1 MPEIA
6 PHTRL
11 RPSPYYDA
19 TLTEGVTSF
28 TPYNQMLIP
37 MGYGDAD
44 AEYDRLMNGVSMWDV
59 GGQRQGQIKGCDAA
73 RLAQILSPRD
83 LSGQVVGQGKYVPMC
98 NHAGTLINDPVVN
111 KLDEDLFWFSIA
123 DSDVR
128 LWARSIAAERGLEV
142 EISEPD
148 VSPMAVQG
156 PMAVDVV
163 ASIFGNWVRNL
174 KYFWFGDAEIG
185 CIPVKIA
192 RSGFSKQG
200 GFEIYL
206 MDGSRGDELWNI
218 VREAGRPFGIGPGYP
233 NPCER
238 IESGLLSC
246 GGDSDDATNPFEVRL
261 GKFVDLEVDDDVIGI
276 KALRRIK
283 EEGPKRHQLGLVLEG
298 EMPLPDHARWYDI
311 RANGTKIGDM
321 TNGTWS
327 RKLGRNIGFAL
338 ISCAHRVG
346 DRIQVSKEGQEFDG
360 VLCDL
365 PFR

>member
-11 RPSPYYDA
+11 RPSPYYEA
-19 TLTEGVTSF
+19 TLAEGVTSF
-28 TPYNQMLIP
+28 TPYNQVLIP
-37 MGYGDAD
+37 MGYGDPD

-59 GGQRQGQIKGCDAA
+59 GGQRQVQIKGRDAA
-73 RLAQILSPRD
+73 SLTQILSPRD
-83 LSGQVVGQGKYVPMC
+83 LSKQVVGQGKYVPMC

-111 KLDEDLFWFSIA
+111 KLDDDLFWLSIA
-123 DSDVR
+123 DSDMR

-142 EISEPD
+142 EITQPD

-156 PMAVDVV
+156 PMAPDVV
-163 ASIFGNWVRNL
+163 ASIFGNWVRDL
-174 KYFWFGDAEIG
+174 QYFWFDEAVICGIQ
-185 CIPVKIA
+185 VKIA

-206 MDGSRGDELWNI
+206 MDGSRGTELWNI
-218 VREAGRPFGIGPGYP
+218 VREAGRPFDIGPGYP

-246 GGDSDDATNPFEVRL
+246 GGDTDDTTNPFEVRL
-261 GKFVDLEVDDDVIGI
+261 GKFVDLEVGDDVIGI
-276 KALRRIK
+276 RSLRKIK
-283 EEGPKRHQLGLVLEG
+283 EEGFRRHQLGVVLKG
-298 EMPLPDHARWYDI
+298 EMPSTNHSRWYDI
-311 RANGTKIGDM
+311 RVGGKKVGDM

-327 RKLGRNIGFAL
+327 RKFRRNIGFAL
-338 ISCAHRVG
+338 VSCAHGSGEPVKVQKDG
-346 DRIQVSKEGQEFDG
+346 WEIEGF
-360 VLCDL
+360 LCEL